1 MGNPANFCERL
12 FSLLALACAGMA
24 VFRHFLHL
32 ARRLQYPWHG
42 AGSSGAGS
50 GRKTMTFNANISHLA
65 VSIVGALVAATLFVS
80 AAVGPA
86 GQLI

>member
-1 MGNPANFCERL
+1 
-12 FSLLALACAGMA
+12 
-24 VFRHFLHL
+24 
-32 ARRLQYPWHG
+32 
-42 AGSSGAGS
+42 
-50 GRKTMTFNANISHLA
+50 MTFTNSTLSQFA

>member
-1 MGNPANFCERL
+1 
-12 FSLLALACAGMA
+12 MA
-24 VFRHFLHL
+24 VFRRFFRL
-32 ARRLQYPWHG
+32 ARPLHNPWHG
-42 AGSSGAGS
+42 AGRSGAGS
-50 GRKTMTFNANISHLA
+50 GRMTMTFNANISHLA

>member
-1 MGNPANFCERL
+1 VNGSAGSIGFVTQEWP
-12 FSLLALACAGMA
+12 FSAISA
-24 VFRHFLHL
+24 VWHDLCNIL
-32 ARRLQYPWHG
+32 SHG

-50 GRKTMTFNANISHLA
+50 GRKTMTFNATMSQLA

>member
-1 MGNPANFCERL
+1 
-12 FSLLALACAGMA
+12 
-24 VFRHFLHL
+24 
-32 ARRLQYPWHG
+32 
-42 AGSSGAGS
+42 
-50 GRKTMTFNANISHLA
+50 MTFNATVSQLA